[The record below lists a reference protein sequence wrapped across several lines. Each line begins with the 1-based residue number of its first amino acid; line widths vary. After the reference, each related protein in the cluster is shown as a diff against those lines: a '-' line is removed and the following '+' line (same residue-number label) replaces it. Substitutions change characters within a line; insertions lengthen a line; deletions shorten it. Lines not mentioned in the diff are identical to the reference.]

1 MVALE
6 ELADCLAGSTDGV
19 CFPVREIK
27 LDIFLQWYFEFEVH
41 LPSGVNAGRLGLVQS
56 RRAVVLVETNNQRT
70 NAERADTT
78 ALCIPLLHA
87 SNILGDV
94 FDGDGVLDSETVRLG
109 L

>member
-1 MVALE
+1 MAF
-6 ELADCLAGSTDGV
+6 A
-19 CFPVREIK
+19 
-27 LDIFLQWYFEFEVH
+27 FLYAKRNKNETYSFNGLLKFEDH
-41 LPSGVNAGRLGLVQS
+41 LPSGVNAGRFGLVQS